1 MHPSTTPPSSTPD
14 AVLAGVAEGAEPPD
28 ALDAL
33 LRQIV
38 GGYFVLT
45 DAQGAVSK
53 WSEPAELLFGRAS
66 EEILGQ
72 GFFET
77 LIGGTLP
84 PGGQAWRGFLDL
96 GEPPQAP
103 GTVELIGRNTDH
115 TEFSLAAVFVP
126 VKLDEGFDFSL
137 FLEDLS
143 FELPMNLML
152 LRMRQQHPVV
162 VRALRQA
169 LEPNPQPWE
178 GWRTA
183 GTLIVFTPLV
193 STPWV
198 DEELARRAAEREAS
212 DADAEER
219 LTNPD
224 PGIQGSVADLDDAA
238 AVVARLLSAL
248 ERIDELERV
257 ANGLPAQLEE
267 ARREAEA
274 RAAQAER
281 DAQALRAELSA
292 PVPDVEL
299 LARVERLERA
309 RLDGDEVD
317 ADRRRALAAA
327 ESVQAQLAARVDQLE
342 RSGSES
348 AAGADARF
356 AEAIAAAEARAEEAS
371 RRADAARAGFE
382 ARIEELERTR
392 GGDPAE
398 LTAQLERVRAE
409 HEEALQAAKHE
420 LSETIERLER
430 DREREREAARAEL
443 AGALE
448 RVERVQREADA
459 VREQLSA
466 VTVERHEAE
475 GLAGDDRRR
484 LEELAREAETLRGRV
499 DALREE
505 GEAARAQSAELAEL
519 RGVVER
525 QGAAAAELRE
535 ALERREDASGEIAAL
550 REAVASRQDASA
562 ELAALREAVERHED
576 AARRASDEL
585 ADLRAQIAAQD
596 VGRAPEEAAVREEV
610 QSLVGDAQT
619 QLAAL
624 HARIE
629 AMSSRVASAAELTA
643 LRERLDGFASREELL
658 VLRQGLQSVASRD
671 EVHALRERIDAI
683 QLHDEVASLKERLD
697 ALPDADAAI
706 AMAREAL
713 DRVAEVDRG
722 AGTVLADVQATR
734 ADFSRISGEVEAAR
748 GQIAQAETEAL
759 GAREAAATAS
769 GAATAARED
778 AAKARE
784 EGAAVRRELENAN
797 EKLSLLGGD
806 VDRLG
811 ESLAGVRESAE
822 SAATARADAAEARA
836 TADGLAERLSAV
848 DERAAALS
856 GELASGR
863 TRLDAVG
870 AHVERLGERVAQAG
884 EAAGERASALRTELS
899 AVREVA
905 EAARSGLEA
914 LRAELAGV
922 RAIADA
928 VKADSVA
935 ARAAAERGN
944 ERVEAIQAEV
954 AFAISNLDELK
965 QGLSS
970 AGQAAVIARREAEQ
984 ARKAAQIVGD
994 GSTERVTEVF
1004 QQILGLAAAR
1014 NAGARRQAAHPVKK
1028 PEPVK
1033 REPRHGFDDVTTPM
1047 AILALDG
1054 KFKELNP
1061 AFARLVG
1068 YQEHE
1073 FTKAAWPSPHDRRD
1087 YKDQLE
1093 HLRRLGL
1100 GELTA
1105 VEVSSTYMHGQGL
1118 MVPVVGRLSVERG
1131 EDGLPLH
1138 LVLEAE
1144 DRHTG

>member
-1 MHPSTTPPSSTPD
+1 MNPSSTPPSSTPD
-14 AVLAGVAEGAEPPD
+14 AVLAGAAEGLEPPD

-45 DAQGAVSK
+45 DGQGAVSK

-77 LIGGTLP
+77 LVGGTLP

-96 GEPPQAP
+96 GEPPQVP
-103 GTVELIGRNTDH
+103 GTVELVGRSTDG
-115 TEFSLAAVFVP
+115 TEFPLAAVFVP

-169 LEPNPQPWE
+169 IEPVVQPWE

-183 GTLIVFTPLV
+183 GTLIVFTPLS

-198 DEELARRAAEREAS
+198 DEELARRAAEREA
-212 DADAEER
+212 ADSAAEER

-224 PGIQGSVADLDDAA
+224 PGVQGSVADLDDAA

-267 ARREAEA
+267 ARRDAEA

-281 DAQALRAELSA
+281 DAQALRSELTA
-292 PVPDVEL
+292 PQNDVEL
-299 LARVERLERA
+299 LARIERLERA

-317 ADRRRALAAA
+317 AERRRAFAAA
-327 ESVQAQLAARVDQLE
+327 ESVQAQLAGRLDQLE
-342 RSGSES
+342 R
-348 AAGADARF
+348 AAGDNDADARF
-356 AEAIAAAEARAEEAS
+356 AEALAAAEERAAEAI
-371 RRADAARAGFE
+371 RRADAAFE
-382 ARIEELERTR
+382 AHS
-392 GGDPAE
+392 A
-398 LTAQLERVRAE
+398 TADVASQLERIRAE

-420 LSETIERLER
+420 LTETIERLER

-466 VTVERHEAE
+466 VTVERHTAE

-484 LEELAREAETLRGRV
+484 LEELAREAEALRARV
-499 DALREE
+499 DSLREE
-505 GEAARAQSAELAEL
+505 GAQSAELAEL
-519 RGVVER
+519 RDVVER
-525 QGAAAAELRE
+525 QGVAAAELR
-535 ALERREDASGEIAAL
+535 AAVDSRPDDSHELAEL
-550 REAVASRQDASA
+550 REAI
-562 ELAALREAVERHED
+562 ERHES
-576 AARRASDEL
+576 ASRRATDEL
-585 ADLRAQIAAQD
+585 AELRAQIAAHERAVDRD
-596 VGRAPEEAAVREEV
+596 VEETAVREEV
-610 QSLVGDAQT
+610 KSLVGDAQT
-619 QLAAL
+619 QVAAL

-629 AMSSRVASAAELTA
+629 AMSSRVASAAELAA
-643 LRERLDGFASREELL
+643 LRERLDGFAGRDELT
-658 VLRQGLQSVASRD
+658 VLRQGLQAVAGRD

-683 QLHDEVASLKERLD
+683 HANDEIEVLKARIE
-697 ALPDADAAI
+697 ALPNGDEALAT
-706 AMAREAL
+706 AREAL
-713 DRVAEVDRG
+713 ERVNEVDRG
-722 AGTVLADVQATR
+722 AGTVLTDVQGMR
-734 ADFSRISGEVEAAR
+734 ADLARVGGELEAAR
-748 GQIAQAETEAL
+748 AQIAQAETEAL

-769 GAATAARED
+769 GAATSARED

-784 EGAAVRRELENAN
+784 EGAALRRELENVA
-797 EKLSLLGGD
+797 LVGD
-806 VDRLG
+806 DIARLD
-811 ESLAGVRESAE
+811 ESS
-822 SAATARADAAEARA
+822 SAARSEAAEARA
-836 TADGLAERLSAV
+836 AAESLAERLTSV
-848 DERAAALS
+848 HERAAALS
-856 GELASGR
+856 DELASGHA
-863 TRLDAVG
+863 RLDAVSTQ
-870 AHVERLGERVAQAG
+870 VEQRDD
-884 EAAGERASALRTELS
+884 ALRTELS

-905 EAARSGLEA
+905 ETAQSGLEA
-914 LRAELAGV
+914 LRAELSGV
-922 RAIADA
+922 REAADA
-928 VKADSVA
+928 VKADAAA

-944 ERVEAIQAEV
+944 ERVEAMQAEV

-1014 NAGARRQAAHPVKK
+1014 NAGNRRPAAQPVKK
-1028 PEPVK
+1028 ADPVK

-1061 AFARLVG
+1061 AFTRLVG

-1093 HLRRLGL
+1093 QLRKLGL
-1100 GELTA
+1100 AELNA

-1118 MVPVVGRLSVERG
+1118 MVPVVGKLSVELG
-1131 EDGLPLH
+1131 EDGLPLQ